1 MCGPCGQLG
10 GSLVAGGRLGRMVRA
25 DGFENWGV
33 LGFGAA
39 GRFEGWGAGAGRA
52 QAVRSDIMALV

>member
-33 LGFGAA
+33 WGFGAA
-39 GRFEGWGAGAGRA
+39 GRFEGGGRA
-52 QAVRSDIMALV
+52 VRRR